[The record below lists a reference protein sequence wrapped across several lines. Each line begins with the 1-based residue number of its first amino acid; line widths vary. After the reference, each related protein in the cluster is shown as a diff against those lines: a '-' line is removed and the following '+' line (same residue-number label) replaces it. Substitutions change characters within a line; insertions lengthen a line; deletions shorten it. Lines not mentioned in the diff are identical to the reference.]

1 MKAKRTLIKSI
12 ALILVLFTVFTT
24 LLSCAADNG
33 LGGESSGSGSE
44 SENES
49 SNTPD
54 VEYDIGEDGEDGEN
68 GEASATGITVFANG
82 QYLASIIRSETADS
96 FSKDAYTDVRALF
109 KKKLGSAP
117 AIVTDFVANG
127 ASKPQGP
134 AILVGDTSY
143 SESKTVY
150 ATLKDNEAK
159 AVIKGNKYVLVW
171 KTEAAGVTLLEK
183 LTALVNKEVKSDS
196 AVITSKWNIT
206 VTTTEKSFD
215 ESTLKDTATLPD
227 LTEAGGSWKTKARDA
242 GHGSKIYIS
251 GSANAGIYTKYLT
264 ALEKAGYTFY
274 TKNETLHTNKFATY
288 VTKDQIVNVMF
299 FEPKGVIKVVV
310 DPRSTFGLP
319 GLQSE
324 NVYTKTNAA
333 TEFVQLGLKQISGSS
348 ENGMGYVVKLTDG
361 RFVVVDAGFA
371 YDTGGGG
378 NSGKF
383 IVDTLKKMQGNTKK
397 PVIAAYIITHIH
409 TDHAGGFM
417 GLANSYASQVTIEK
431 LIYNQPSDKQM
442 NSVSNMSGRKSWIPN
457 AISKLQKV
465 GSLKS
470 VVKAH
475 PGQQFFLCDLTITIL
490 GSIDVIEDNNY
501 TKMANGNNSSVV
513 SMFEMNGGKV
523 LLTGDAE
530 PLEGKAI
537 RDIYGGI
544 GNKNSPLKADFIQ
557 VAHHG
562 YGNTNTD
569 KKSGNDQNALNV
581 MASGGG
587 TAAGSSPIYALVPVG
602 LANGKDPAGYYD
614 AVKRMGAMKIFAE
627 DHRLVAYNKNMT
639 IKFNK
644 DGTQTIDKVKHDGF
658 WIGTWTTY

>member
-1 MKAKRTLIKSI
+1 MKSKRMLIKSI
-12 ALILVLFTVFTT
+12 ALILVLFTAFTT
-24 LLSCAADNG
+24 LLSCAADNSAE
-33 LGGESSGSGSE
+33 GESSGSGSD
-44 SENES
+44 SGNES
-49 SNTPD
+49 SNEQLEF
-54 VEYDIGEDGEDGEN
+54 EYDISDDGEANTAGL
-68 GEASATGITVFANG
+68 TIFANG
-82 QYLASIIRSETADS
+82 QYAAGVIRSETADS
-96 FSKDAYTDVRALF
+96 FSKDVYTDIRALF
-109 KKKLGSAP
+109 KKKLGDSP
-117 AIVTDFVANG
+117 AIATDFVANG
-127 ASKPQGP
+127 ASKPNGP

-143 SESKTVY
+143 SESKSVY

-159 AVIKGNKYVLVW
+159 AVIKGDKYVLVW

-183 LTALVNKEVKSDS
+183 FTALFNKEATKDS
-196 AVITSKWNIT
+196 VVITSKWNIT
-206 VTTTEKSFD
+206 VATTEKTFD
-215 ESTLKDTATLPD
+215 ESALKNTATLPD
-227 LTEAGGSWKTKARDA
+227 LSEAGGSWKTKARDA
-242 GHGSKIYIS
+242 GHGSKMYIS

-319 GLQSE
+319 GLASE
-324 NVYTKTNAA
+324 NSYTKTNTA

-397 PVIAAYIITHIH
+397 PVIAAYIVTHIH

-417 GLANSYASQVTIEK
+417 GLANACASQVTIEK

-442 NSVSNMSGRKSWIPN
+442 NSVSNMSSRKNWIPN
-457 AISKLQKV
+457 AISKLQKA

-569 KKSGNDQNALNV
+569 RASGNDQNALNV
-581 MASGGG
+581 MASGGV
-587 TAAGSSPIYALVPVG
+587 TAAGQSQTYALIPVG
-602 LANGKDPAGYYD
+602 LANGKSPAGYYD
-614 AVKRMGAMKIFAE
+614 AVGHMGALKIFNN
-627 DHRLVAYNKNMT
+627 DHRLVATDKNLT
-639 IKFNK
+639 IKFNTN
-644 DGTQTIDKVKHDGF
+644 GSYTIDKVKHNSGF
-658 WIGTWTTY
+658 WIGTWTT

>member
-1 MKAKRTLIKSI
+1 MKSKRMLIKSI
-12 ALILVLFTVFTT
+12 ALILVLFTAFTT
-24 LLSCAADNG
+24 LLSCAADNSAE
-33 LGGESSGSGSE
+33 GESSGSGSD
-44 SENES
+44 SGNES
-49 SNTPD
+49 SNEQLGF
-54 VEYDIGEDGEDGEN
+54 EYDISDDGEANTAGL
-68 GEASATGITVFANG
+68 TIFANG
-82 QYLASIIRSETADS
+82 QYAAGVIRSETADS
-96 FSKDAYTDVRALF
+96 FSKDVYTDIRALF
-109 KKKLGSAP
+109 KKKLGDSP
-117 AIVTDFVANG
+117 AIATDFVANG
-127 ASKPQGP
+127 ASKPNGP

-143 SESKTVY
+143 SESKSVY

-159 AVIKGNKYVLVW
+159 AVIKGDKYVLVW

-183 LTALVNKEVKSDS
+183 FTALFNKEATKDS
-196 AVITSKWNIT
+196 VVITSKWNIT
-206 VTTTEKSFD
+206 VATTEKTFD
-215 ESTLKDTATLPD
+215 ESALQNTATLPD
-227 LTEAGGSWKTKARDA
+227 LSEAGGSWKTKARDA

-319 GLQSE
+319 GLASE
-324 NVYTKTNAA
+324 NSYTKTNTA

-417 GLANSYASQVTIEK
+417 GLANACASQVTIEK
-431 LIYNQPSDKQM
+431 LIYNQPSNKQM
-442 NSVSNMSGRKSWIPN
+442 DSVSNMSSRKNWIPD
-457 AISKLQKV
+457 AISKLQKA

-523 LLTGDAE
+523 LLCGDAE

-569 KKSGNDQNALNV
+569 YKSGNDQNALNV

>member
-1 MKAKRTLIKSI
+1 MKSKRMLIKSI
-12 ALILVLFTVFTT
+12 ALILVLFTAFTT
-24 LLSCAADNG
+24 LLSCAADNSAE
-33 LGGESSGSGSE
+33 GESSGSGSD
-44 SENES
+44 SGNES
-49 SNTPD
+49 SNEQLSF
-54 VEYDIGEDGEDGEN
+54 EYDISDDGEANTAGL
-68 GEASATGITVFANG
+68 TIFANG
-82 QYLASIIRSETADS
+82 QYAAGVIRSETADS
-96 FSKDAYTDVRALF
+96 FSKDVYTDIRALF
-109 KKKLGSAP
+109 KKKLGDSP
-117 AIVTDFVANG
+117 AIATDFVANG
-127 ASKPQGP
+127 ASKPNGP

-159 AVIKGNKYVLVW
+159 AVIKGDKYVLVW

-183 LTALVNKEVKSDS
+183 FTALFNKEATKDS
-196 AVITSKWNIT
+196 VVITSKWNIT
-206 VTTTEKSFD
+206 VATTEKTFD
-215 ESTLKDTATLPD
+215 ESALQNTATLPD
-227 LTEAGGSWKTKARDA
+227 LSEAGGSWKTKARDA
-242 GHGSKIYIS
+242 GHGSKMYIS

-319 GLQSE
+319 GLASE
-324 NVYTKTNAA
+324 NSYTKTNTA

-417 GLANSYASQVTIEK
+417 GLANACASQVTIEK
-431 LIYNQPSDKQM
+431 LIYNQPSNKQM
-442 NSVSNMSGRKSWIPN
+442 DSVSNMSSRKNWIPD
-457 AISKLQKV
+457 AISKLQKA

-475 PGQQFFLCDLTITIL
+475 PGQQFCPL
-490 GSIDVIEDNNY
+490 
-501 TKMANGNNSSVV
+501 
-513 SMFEMNGGKV
+513 V
-523 LLTGDAE
+523 LA
-530 PLEGKAI
+530 
-537 RDIYGGI
+537 
-544 GNKNSPLKADFIQ
+544 
-557 VAHHG
+557 
-562 YGNTNTD
+562 
-569 KKSGNDQNALNV
+569 
-581 MASGGG
+581 
-587 TAAGSSPIYALVPVG
+587 
-602 LANGKDPAGYYD
+602 
-614 AVKRMGAMKIFAE
+614 
-627 DHRLVAYNKNMT
+627 RLRRA
-639 IKFNK
+639 
-644 DGTQTIDKVKHDGF
+644 
-658 WIGTWTTY
+658 